1 MLTVQN
7 LNVSFGGVKALNV
20 DKFEIGDKELRVVI
34 GLNGADKSTL
44 MDVLC
49 GKTRP
54 TGGHAVFNGKELIGR
69 SEVEIARM
77 GVGRKFQKPSVFSGL
92 TVFDN
97 LMLGL
102 NTEKGFLSSLF
113 FQLNEKQEEKIKEVA
128 RKVGLEAE
136 LSTLAGSLSHGQ
148 KQWLEIVIVLLQE
161 PELLLID
168 EPAAGMSDA
177 ETAKTAE
184 LLCELAENNSVI
196 VIEHDMHFV
205 EQIAQDKVTVLVRGK
220 ILTEGTFEE
229 VKNNQEVIDCYL
241 GSPDSAQAKKNIRHA
256 KQNNYGNPE
265 YTDLL
270 WRKPNIMGSRYGRI

>member
-34 GLNGADKSTL
+34 GPNGAGKSIL

-49 GKTRP
+49 GKTKP
-54 TGGHAVFNGKELIGR
+54 ADGNALFNGKNLIGR
-69 SEVEIARM
+69 SEVEIVRM

-92 TVFDN
+92 SVFDN

-102 NTEKGFLSSLF
+102 NADKGFFSSLF
-113 FQLNEKQEEKIKEVA
+113 FKLSEKQHDKIIEVA
-128 RKVGLEAE
+128 RKVGLESE

-148 KQWLEIVIVLLQE
+148 KQWLEIAIVLLQE

-184 LLCELAENNSVI
+184 LLCGLAENNSVI

-205 EQIAQDKVTVLVRGK
+205 EQIAQNKVTVLVRGE

-241 GSPDSAQAKKNIRHA
+241 GSPDSAQSKR
-256 KQNNYGNPE
+256 
-265 YTDLL
+265 D
-270 WRKPNIMGSRYGRI
+270 